1 MESKLKKSRLGDQE
15 IGALGGPAGTQGLLL
30 ESLLTP
36 PQVCH
41 SHYFDS
47 ITLRVQFDME
57 AEVQKNRMKINV
69 L

>member
-1 MESKLKKSRLGDQE
+1 MDSKFKKSRLGDQE

-41 SHYFDS
+41 FHYFDS
-47 ITLRVQFDME
+47 ITLRVQLEFDME
-57 AEVQKNRMKINV
+57 AEVKKIA
-69 L
+69 